1 MVILVCSIIVFFI
14 GFLGTVFKKSLIL
27 KMLSLG
33 VMNTGVITFF
43 VSLSYRSGKMAPIID
58 NSSNFVENIAD
69 PVPQA
74 VIITSIVI
82 GFAILTFSL
91 VYIMLLTVKQNTM
104 DVKKI
109 EEEIDED

>member
-1 MVILVCSIIVFFI
+1 MVLLICSIVVFFI
-14 GFLGTVFKKSLIL
+14 GFLGTVFRKSLIL

-43 VSLSYRSGKMAPIID
+43 VALSYRSGKTAPIID
-58 NSSNFVENIAD
+58 YSLDFPKNIAD

-91 VYIMLLTVKQNTM
+91 VYIMLLTIKQNTM
-104 DVKKI
+104 DVKKL